1 VATPDTTAG
10 EIMDSAAA
18 LLNDTA
24 KDVYTYTVQLPYLKM
39 ALKELRELFELSNAP
54 VTNET
59 SAVIPVDAGIT
70 AVGFDTALPARLPS
84 NLVEIQQLWERQRNS
99 DPFIPMT
106 KKEYLPHYL
115 EGQET
120 NRFLIWAWISN
131 EIRLLSADGDNDLKI
146 DYIKTL
152 FTAVTDQN
160 SIIGVINAESFL
172 HFRTAALIAQFI
184 MENKA
189 RADELNGNALLAIDR
204 VTGIESKAKQAI
216 TTRHRPF
223 RASFK
228 SRGLW

>member
-1 VATPDTTAG
+1 MATPDVTAG
-10 EIMDSAAA
+10 EIMNSAAA

-24 KDVYTYTVQLPYLKM
+24 KDVYTFTVQLPYLQI

-59 SAVIPVDAGIT
+59 SAVIPVDSGTTVI
-70 AVGFDTALPARLPS
+70 GFNTTPALPS

-120 NRFLIWAWISN
+120 NRFLIWAWIAN
-131 EIRLLSADGDNDLKI
+131 EIRLLPADGDNDLKI
-146 DYIKTL
+146 DYIRTL

-223 RASFK
+223 RAGFK